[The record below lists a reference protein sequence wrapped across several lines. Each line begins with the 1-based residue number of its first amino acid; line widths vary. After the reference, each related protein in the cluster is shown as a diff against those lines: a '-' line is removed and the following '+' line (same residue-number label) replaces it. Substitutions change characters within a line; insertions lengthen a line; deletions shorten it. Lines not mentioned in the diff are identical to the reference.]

1 MNGYGRLF
9 AGIIFSFV
17 LSWIGLVL
25 VPLNQIGNLTPVEDQ
40 STGEM
45 NPPALS
51 GLAKRGSHVY
61 AVNGCSNCHTQQV
74 RSEGA
79 ASDIARQWGTRQTV
93 ARDYLYQANVNLGT
107 MRLGPDLANLG
118 SERPDLNENAGPKK
132 KYDAQ
137 SLHQLF
143 YEPSS
148 VKGSSHPRFAFLY
161 EKRDIKGSPSEGAVK
176 LSEGFAPP
184 EGQEIVPSED
194 AKALVAY
201 LLSLNRTYAL
211 PEAPVKP

>member
-9 AGIIFSFV
+9 VGILAAFV
-17 LSWIGLVL
+17 LSWVALIL
-25 VPLNQIGNLTPVEDQ
+25 VPLNQVGNLMPLEDQ
-40 STGEM
+40 VTGDM

-51 GLAKRGSHVY
+51 GLAQRGSKVY
-61 AVNGCSNCHTQQV
+61 AANGCASCHTQQI
-74 RSEGA
+74 RSESGGA
-79 ASDIARQWGTRQTV
+79 DIARQWGTRQTV
-93 ARDYLYQANVNLGT
+93 ARDYLHQSNPNLGA

-118 SERPDLNENAGPKK
+118 ADRPDLNTNSGPKK
-132 KYDAQ
+132 KYDAA

-143 YEPSS
+143 YAPKS
-148 VKGSSHPRFAFLY
+148 VSGSSHPSYSFLY
-161 EKRDIKGSPSEGAVK
+161 EKREIKGIPSGMGLSLPVGFETEEGKEV
-176 LSEGFAPP
+176 
-184 EGQEIVPSED
+184 IPSED

>member
-9 AGIIFSFV
+9 AGIILAFV
-17 LSWIGLVL
+17 LSWVGLVL
-25 VPLNQIGNLTPVEDQ
+25 VPLNQVGNLTPVEDQ
-40 STGEM
+40 TSGEM
-45 NPPALS
+45 NPPAVS

-61 AVNGCSNCHTQQV
+61 AANGCASCHTQQV
-74 RSEGA
+74 RSSGDG
-79 ASDIARQWGTRQTV
+79 SDIAREWGTRQTV

-107 MRLGPDLANLG
+107 MRLGPDLANMG
-118 SERPDLNENAGPKK
+118 SDRPSLNENAGAKK

-143 YEPSS
+143 YAPSS
-148 VKGSSHPRFAFLY
+148 IPGSSHPSYAFLY
-161 EKRDIKGSPSEGAVK
+161 QKREIKGNASEGAVK
-176 LSEGFAPP
+176 LSEGYAAP
-184 EGQEIVPSED
+184 EGTEIVPSED